1 MNKTQLISAMADNAE
16 ISVAKAEKALSA
28 ILDGILQTLTKGGA
42 VSLVGFGSFSTKKR
56 SARKVRNPQ
65 TGEEIMLKETNVPF
79 FKVGKKLK
87 DNVDSDSK
95 K

>member
-1 MNKTQLISAMADNAE
+1 MNKTQLASVISQNAD
-16 ISVAKAEKALSA
+16 ISLAKAEKTVSA
-28 ILDGILQTLTKGGA
+28 ILDGIINTLTQGGS
-42 VSLVGFGSFSTKKR
+42 VSLVGFGSFGTKKR

-65 TGEEIMLKETNVPF
+65 TGEEIMLKETLIPF

-87 DNVDSDSK
+87 DTVDSTLK